1 MSLVVI
7 GTAPGH
13 PPGGAARRPAARK
26 VRKSSRIGAARHM
39 IAAEGLAA
47 AGQMITRYRDGG
59 QFTSDYQVARLTV
72 ALRDL
77 RVRDDAWAR
86 MDPEHADAHL
96 RLWTDVTRRAQPGH
110 VAAPAACLPWQPGSP
125 VMAQCKLG
133 DPAAAGGEGA
143 ARGSSPGVRRACVR
157 RRRAKLM

>member
-1 MSLVVI
+1 MRQATRRAEQHV
-7 GTAPGH
+7 
-13 PPGGAARRPAARK
+13 ARLLAK
-26 VRKSSRIGAARHM
+26 VRKSSRIGAARRM

-47 AGQMITRYRDGG
+47 AGAMIAAYRGGG

-86 MDPEHADAHL
+86 MDPAHAEQHL

-110 VAAPAACLPWQPGSP
+110 VAVPAALLALASSRQHQ
-125 VMAQCKLG
+125 VMARRHLCSSYTLG
-133 DPAAAGGEGA
+133 RSRCCDSA
-143 ARGSSPGVRRACVR
+143 PGRP
-157 RRRAKLM
+157 